1 MTNNSTPQNLTP
13 FRQAVRR
20 LVVNKAA
27 IVSLFFLF
35 ILAFMVFV
43 GPYFL
48 QDPYHQNIELQL
60 QPPSMKH
67 FAGTDQLGR
76 DLWARIFLGGRLSL
90 AIGFFATLIS
100 IVIGTSYGA
109 ISGYYGGRL
118 DQIMMRIVDLL
129 YSLPYM
135 FLVIILIANYGKNI
149 YVLFA
154 ALGAVQW
161 LTTARIVRSQV
172 LSIKHEE
179 YILATQALGLS
190 TLKIIF
196 KHIIPNI
203 IGIVIVYATLT
214 VPAVILQE
222 AFLSF
227 LGLNVQEC
235 TWGVLASEGASQMD
249 TDWWLI
255 VFPGSVL
262 TLTLL
267 SFNFIGDGL
276 RDALDP
282 KD

>member
-1 MTNNSTPQNLTP
+1 MIVPQTQQISPIKQATSRLLT
-13 FRQAVRR
+13 
-20 LVVNKAA
+20 NKATLLS
-27 IVSLFFLF
+27 IIFLMG
-35 ILAFMVFV
+35 LGFMVFA
-43 GPYFL
+43 GPSFL
-48 QDPYHQNIELQL
+48 QDPFHQNIKEQL
-60 QPPSMKH
+60 LPPSIKH
-67 FAGTDQLGR
+67 LAGTDQLGR
-76 DLWARIFLGGRLSL
+76 DLFARIFLGGRLSL
-90 AIGFFATLIS
+90 AIGFFATCIS
-100 IVIGTSYGA
+100 IFIGTTYGA
-109 ISGYYGGRL
+109 VSGYYGGRV
-118 DQIMMRIVDLL
+118 DQIMMRVVDLL

-135 FLVIILIANYGKNI
+135 FLVIILIVYFGKNI

-179 YILATQALGLS
+179 YILATKALGLS
-190 TLKIIF
+190 TFRIIF

-255 VFPGSVL
+255 VFPGATL

-267 SFNFIGDGL
+267 AFNFIGDGL